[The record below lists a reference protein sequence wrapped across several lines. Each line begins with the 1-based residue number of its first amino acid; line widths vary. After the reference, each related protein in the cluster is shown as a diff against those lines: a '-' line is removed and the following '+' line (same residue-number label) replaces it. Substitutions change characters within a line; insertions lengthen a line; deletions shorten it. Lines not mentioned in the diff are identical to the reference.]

1 MSETNN
7 TNNANNANNANTNQN
22 LSLDDGR
29 RVKVLSPGM
38 MVFKRFIRNRLAIAG
53 ICILVFMFAFSF
65 LGGIVSPYEQDQVF
79 NKHDFASKEFSPA
92 KVNDSFGLVYQEGKS
107 LPNLAKA
114 KFNETVNAGKTS
126 FVVSETNYS
135 INKIADD
142 FFSISTANELA
153 NVAALGKIVDIK
165 PIGDN
170 AISDELKSAAT
181 TAVQGKQSTFE
192 LDGVTYTLIP
202 GKAKSYVLSSFED
215 ISLAS
220 KLTYDAY
227 APENLSLIQNFD
239 FRLLSETAMHAGET
253 SFEYDGV
260 TYGMDIES
268 ETAATIY
275 TGEGEEKTLV
285 ARVTNVTVNPV
296 ISGMF
301 LPVEYKEAV
310 RNAIANHESTFDFV
324 NDEGTAEKNTVKL
337 EDHNYVVYTEQKTL
351 LIDMYSSPS
360 KAHWLGTDDHGMDV
374 LTRLMYGGR
383 ISLMVG
389 FIVVFLEMLIGIII
403 GGVSGYFGGW
413 VDTLLMRFVDLFNSI
428 PYYPMMIIAG
438 ALMDAFEVN
447 PYTRIFMLMGIMGI
461 MGWTGIARTVRGQI
475 LSLREQ
481 DFMVATEATGIR
493 ISRRI
498 FRHLVPNV
506 MPLLIVQA
514 TMSLGGII
522 LTEATLSFLGLGIKY
537 PLASWG
543 TIINSASNIYVMS
556 NYWFIWIPAGVLI
569 VLTVLGFNFVGDGL
583 RDAFDPKMKR

>member
-1 MSETNN
+1 MSETTNNN
-7 TNNANNANNANTNQN
+7 TQN

-65 LGGIVSPYEQDQVF
+65 LGGIISPYRQDQVF
-79 NKHDFASKEFSPA
+79 YKYDYANKEYAGAVVNTEYRYLTRDGSELPA
-92 KVNDSFGLVYQEGKS
+92 TTR
-107 LPNLAKA
+107 A
-114 KFNETVNAGKTS
+114 KFTLAAKSDAPSFEAGGTTYSLVKVADGFFRIGTS
-126 FVVSETNYS
+126 Q
-135 INKIADD
+135 
-142 FFSISTANELA
+142 ELGS
-153 NVAALGKIVDIK
+153 VTALGKIVDVK
-165 PIGDN
+165 PAAGVTIADDLKKA
-170 AISDELKSAAT
+170 AIAAVT
-181 TAVQGKQSTFE
+181 GGQSTFE
-192 LDGVTYTLIP
+192 LNGVTYTLTP
-202 GKAKSYVLSSFED
+202 GKAKSYTLAGAED
-215 ISLAS
+215 IALAS
-220 KLTYDAY
+220 MLAYDAY
-227 APENLSLIQNFD
+227 STEFSDLINNFD
-239 FRLLSETAMHAGET
+239 FRLLSESAMHNGET
-253 SFEYDGV
+253 SFELDGV
-260 TYGMDIES
+260 TYDLDIES
-268 ETAATIY
+268 ETTATIS
-275 TGEGEEKTLV
+275 TGEGDAKTMV
-285 ARVTNVTVNPV
+285 ANVSNVIVNPV
-296 ISGMF
+296 NSDMF
-301 LPVEYKEAV
+301 LPMDYKAAV
-310 RNAIANHESTFDFV
+310 TDAIAAHESSFEYV
-324 NDEGTAEKNTVKL
+324 NADGETEKHTIQISVN
-337 EDHNYVVYTEQKTL
+337 NYVISTNQKTM
-351 LIDMYSSPS
+351 LIDMYAFPS
-360 KAHWLGTDDHGMDV
+360 KDHWLGTDDHGMDV

-389 FIVVFLEMLIGIII
+389 FIVVFLELLIGIVI

-493 ISRRI
+493 VSRRI

-514 TMSLGGII
+514 TMSLGSII

-556 NYWFIWIPAGVLI
+556 NFWFIWIPAGILI

>member
-1 MSETNN
+1 MSETTNN
-7 TNNANNANNANTNQN
+7 TNNNQN
-22 LSLDDGR
+22 LALDDGR

-53 ICILVFMFAFSF
+53 ICILAFMFAFSF
-65 LGGIVSPYEQDQVF
+65 LGGVVSPYRQDQVF
-79 NKHDFASKEFSPA
+79 YKHDFANKEYAGAVVNTEFRYLTREGGELPA
-92 KVNDSFGLVYQEGKS
+92 TTR
-107 LPNLAKA
+107 A
-114 KFNETVNAGKTS
+114 KFTLAAKDGSASFEDAGTS
-126 FVVSETNYS
+126 YSVVKVADGFFRIGTSQQ
-135 INKIADD
+135 IAN
-142 FFSISTANELA
+142 IT
-153 NVAALGKIVDIK
+153 ALGKIVDVK
-165 PIGDN
+165 PIGDATVSEDLKKA
-170 AISDELKSAAT
+170 AIA
-181 TAVQGKQSTFE
+181 AVQGGKNTFE
-192 LDGVTYTLIP
+192 LDGMTYTLTA
-202 GKAKSYVLSSFED
+202 GKAKSYVLAGSED
-215 ISLAS
+215 IALAS
-220 KLTYDAY
+220 MLSFDAY
-227 APENLSLIQNFD
+227 TQEFAALVENFD
-239 FRLLSETAMHAGET
+239 FRLLSETAMHNGET
-253 SFEYDGV
+253 SFELDGV
-260 TYGMDIES
+260 TYNLDIES
-268 ETAATIY
+268 ETTATIY
-275 TGEGEEKTLV
+275 TGEGEEKVMV
-285 ARVTNVTVNPV
+285 ANVSNVIVNSV
-296 ISGMF
+296 NAGVF
-301 LPVEYKEAV
+301 LPMDYKAAV
-310 RNAIANHESTFDFV
+310 TDAIAAHETSFEYV
-324 NDEGTAEKNTVKL
+324 NAEGKTEKHTIQLSVN
-337 EDHNYVVYTEQKTL
+337 NYVIYTEQETL
-351 LIDMYSSPS
+351 LIDMYSAPS

-556 NYWFIWIPAGVLI
+556 NFWFIWIPAGILI

>member
-1 MSETNN
+1 MSETTNNN
-7 TNNANNANNANTNQN
+7 TQN

-65 LGGIVSPYEQDQVF
+65 LGGIISPYRQDQVF
-79 NKHDFASKEFSPA
+79 YKYDYANKEYAGAVVNTEYRYLTRDGSELPA
-92 KVNDSFGLVYQEGKS
+92 TTR
-107 LPNLAKA
+107 A
-114 KFNETVNAGKTS
+114 KFTLAAKSDAPSFEAGGTTYSLVKVADGFFRIGTS
-126 FVVSETNYS
+126 Q
-135 INKIADD
+135 
-142 FFSISTANELA
+142 ELGS
-153 NVAALGKIVDIK
+153 VTALGKIVDVK
-165 PIGDN
+165 PAAGVTIADDLKKA
-170 AISDELKSAAT
+170 AIAAVT
-181 TAVQGKQSTFE
+181 GGQSTFE
-192 LDGVTYTLIP
+192 LNGVTYTLTP
-202 GKAKSYVLSSFED
+202 GKAKSYTLAGAED
-215 ISLAS
+215 IALAS
-220 KLTYDAY
+220 MLAYDAY
-227 APENLSLIQNFD
+227 STEFSDLINNFD
-239 FRLLSETAMHAGET
+239 FRLLSESAMHNGET
-253 SFEYDGV
+253 SFELDGV
-260 TYGMDIES
+260 TYHLDIES
-268 ETAATIY
+268 ETTATIS
-275 TGEGEEKTLV
+275 TGEGDAKTMV
-285 ARVTNVTVNPV
+285 ANVSNVIVNPV
-296 ISGMF
+296 NSDMF
-301 LPVEYKEAV
+301 LPMDYKAAV
-310 RNAIANHESTFDFV
+310 TDAIAAHESSFEYV
-324 NDEGTAEKNTVKL
+324 NADGETEKHTIQISVN
-337 EDHNYVVYTEQKTL
+337 NYVISTNQKTM
-351 LIDMYSSPS
+351 LIDMYAFPS
-360 KAHWLGTDDHGMDV
+360 KDHWLGTDDHGMDV

-389 FIVVFLEMLIGIII
+389 FIVVFLELLIGIVI

-493 ISRRI
+493 VSRRI

-514 TMSLGGII
+514 TMSLGSII

-556 NYWFIWIPAGVLI
+556 NFWFIWIPAGILI

>member
-1 MSETNN
+1 MSENKKT
-7 TNNANNANNANTNQN
+7 TNQN
-22 LSLDDGR
+22 LALDDGR

-53 ICILVFMFAFSF
+53 ICILAFMFAFSF
-65 LGGIVSPYEQDQVF
+65 LGGIVSPYKQDQVF
-79 NKHDFASKEFSPA
+79 YKNDFANKEYAGAVVNTEYRYVTKDGKELPTATRANFILAAKNGDSSFKAGGTTYSVVKVDDGFYCIGTSKEVATIKMLGKMVDVKAVAGAEISAELKQAATAAVQA
-92 KVNDSFGLVYQEGKS
+92 KQNVFELDGVSYTLTAGMAKS
-107 LPNLAKA
+107 YTLA
-114 KFNETVNAGKTS
+114 G
-126 FVVSETNYS
+126 SET
-135 INKIADD
+135 IALASMVAYDAYDQQYNTLVNSFD
-142 FFSISTANELA
+142 FRLASETAMHKGET
-153 NVAALGKIVDIK
+153 
-165 PIGDN
+165 
-170 AISDELKSAAT
+170 S
-181 TAVQGKQSTFE
+181 FE
-192 LDGVTYTLIP
+192 LDGVTYGLE
-202 GKAKSYVLSSFED
+202 VD
-215 ISLAS
+215 
-220 KLTYDAY
+220 
-227 APENLSLIQNFD
+227 
-239 FRLLSETAMHAGET
+239 SETT
-253 SFEYDGV
+253 
-260 TYGMDIES
+260 
-268 ETAATIY
+268 ATIFK
-275 TGEGEEKTLV
+275 GEGESKEMV
-285 ARVTNVTVNPV
+285 ANVSNVIVNAV
-296 ISGMF
+296 NADVF
-301 LPVEYKEAV
+301 LPMDYKAAV
-310 RNAIANHESTFDFV
+310 TDAIANHLPYFHYVNANGETERHNIEMSVNNYIIST
-324 NDEGTAEKNTVKL
+324 N
-337 EDHNYVVYTEQKTL
+337 QKTL
-351 LIDMYSSPS
+351 LIDMYASPS
-360 KAHWLGTDDHGMDV
+360 ATHLLGTDDHGMDV

-447 PYTRIFMLMGIMGI
+447 PYARIFMLMGIMGI

-556 NYWFIWIPAGVLI
+556 NFWFIWIPAGVLI

>member
-1 MSETNN
+1 MSE
-7 TNNANNANNANTNQN
+7 NTNQKQN
-22 LSLDDGR
+22 LALDDGR

-53 ICILVFMFAFSF
+53 ICILIFMFAFSF
-65 LGGIVSPYEQDQVF
+65 LGGIISPYRQDQVF
-79 NKHDFASKEFSPA
+79 NKYDYANKEYAGAVVNTEYRYLTRDGGELPA
-92 KVNDSFGLVYQEGKS
+92 T
-107 LPNLAKA
+107 ARA
-114 KFNETVNAGKTS
+114 KFTLAAKENAPSFEAGGVTYSLVKVADGFFRIGTS
-126 FVVSETNYS
+126 Q
-135 INKIADD
+135 
-142 FFSISTANELA
+142 ELGT
-153 NVAALGKIVDIK
+153 VAALGKIVDVKAAEGVTIE
-165 PIGDN
+165 
-170 AISDELKSAAT
+170 SDLKQAAT
-181 TAVQGKQSTFE
+181 TAVKSGQTSFELNGVTYTLTPGKAKSYTLAGTEDIALASMLSFDAYSAEYKPLVENFDFRLMSETAMHNGETSFE
-192 LDGVTYTLIP
+192 LDGVTYQL
-202 GKAKSYVLSSFED
+202 E
-215 ISLAS
+215 
-220 KLTYDAY
+220 
-227 APENLSLIQNFD
+227 
-239 FRLLSETAMHAGET
+239 
-253 SFEYDGV
+253 
-260 TYGMDIES
+260 IES
-268 ETAATIY
+268 ETTATVFV
-275 TGEGEEKTLV
+275 TNGEEQVPV
-285 ARVTNVTVNPV
+285 ANVSNVIVNPV
-296 ISGMF
+296 NSDIF
-301 LPVEYKEAV
+301 LPMDYKAAV
-310 RNAIANHESTFDFV
+310 TDAIATHQSSFEYVNANGETETHRIQLSVNNYIISTD
-324 NDEGTAEKNTVKL
+324 
-337 EDHNYVVYTEQKTL
+337 QKTM
-351 LIDMYSSPS
+351 LIDMYAAPS
-360 KAHWLGTDDHGMDV
+360 KTHWLGTDDHGMDV

-389 FIVVFLEMLIGIII
+389 FIVVFLELLIGIVI

-556 NYWFIWIPAGVLI
+556 NFWFIWIPAGILI

>member
-1 MSETNN
+1 MSETTNN
-7 TNNANNANNANTNQN
+7 TNNNQN
-22 LSLDDGR
+22 LALDDGR

-53 ICILVFMFAFSF
+53 ICILAFMFAFSF
-65 LGGIVSPYEQDQVF
+65 LGGIISPYRQDQVF
-79 NKHDFASKEFSPA
+79 YKYDYANKEYAGAVVNTEFRYLTRDGKELPA
-92 KVNDSFGLVYQEGKS
+92 TTR
-107 LPNLAKA
+107 A
-114 KFNETVNAGKTS
+114 KFTLAAKNGDPSFEAGGTTYSVVKVDEGFFRIGTS
-126 FVVSETNYS
+126 QQ
-135 INKIADD
+135 
-142 FFSISTANELA
+142 LG
-153 NVAALGKIVDIK
+153 NVTALGKIVDVK
-165 PIGDN
+165 PIGG
-170 AISDELKSAAT
+170 ATISDELKKEAIA
-181 TAVQGKQSTFE
+181 AVQGGKNTFE
-192 LDGVTYTLIP
+192 LDGVSYTLTA
-202 GKAKSYVLSSFED
+202 GKAKSYTLAGSED
-215 ISLAS
+215 IALAS
-220 KLTYDAY
+220 MLSFDAY
-227 APENLSLIQNFD
+227 SAEYSELINNFD

-253 SFEYDGV
+253 SFELDGV
-260 TYGMDIES
+260 TYTLDIES
-268 ETAATIY
+268 ETTATISV
-275 TGEGEEKTLV
+275 GEGDAKTPV
-285 ARVTNVTVNPV
+285 ANVSNVIVNPV
-296 ISGMF
+296 NNGVF
-301 LPVEYKEAV
+301 LPMDYKAAV
-310 RNAIANHESTFDFV
+310 TDAIAAHESSFEYV
-324 NDEGTAEKNTVKL
+324 NAEGVTEKHTIQISVN
-337 EDHNYVVYTEQKTL
+337 NYVIYTEQKTM
-351 LIDMYSSPS
+351 LIDMYAAPS
-360 KAHWLGTDDHGMDV
+360 GTHWLGTDDHGMDV
-374 LTRLMYGGR
+374 MTRLMYGGR
-383 ISLMVG
+383 ISLLVG
-389 FIVVFLEMLIGIII
+389 FVVVFLELLIGIVI

-556 NYWFIWIPAGVLI
+556 NFWFIWIPAGVLI

>member
-1 MSETNN
+1 MSQN
-7 TNNANNANNANTNQN
+7 TTDNQN
-22 LSLDDGR
+22 KENLALDDGR

-65 LGGIVSPYEQDQVF
+65 LGGLISPYSQDQVF
-79 NKHDFASKEFSPA
+79 YKYDYANKEYAGAVVNTEFRYVTREGQQLPAAARASFNLAA
-92 KVNDSFGLVYQEGKS
+92 KKDEPTFTAGGVTYSVTKVDDSFYRIGTASQLG
-107 LPNLAKA
+107 
-114 KFNETVNAGKTS
+114 TVTVLG
-126 FVVSETNYS
+126 
-135 INKIADD
+135 KIAD
-142 FFSISTANELA
+142 
-153 NVAALGKIVDIK
+153 VK
-165 PIGDN
+165 PIGD
-170 AISDELKSAAT
+170 AVISDELKNAAIKAAT
-181 TAVQGKQSTFE
+181 SKQSSFE
-192 LDGVTYTLIP
+192 VDGVSYTLNA
-202 GKAKSYVLSSFED
+202 GAAKSYVLSGTED
-215 ISLAS
+215 IALAS
-220 KLTYDAY
+220 ILNYDAFDNQFS
-227 APENLSLIQNFD
+227 ALVSSFD
-239 FRLLSETAMHAGET
+239 FRLASETAMHKGET
-253 SFEYDGV
+253 SFELDGA
-260 TYGMDIES
+260 TYGLDIET
-268 ETAATIY
+268 ETTATIY
-275 TGEGEEKTLV
+275 KMEGGEKVMV
-285 ARVTNVTVNPV
+285 ANVSNVIVNPV
-296 ISGMF
+296 NDIF
-301 LPVEYKEAV
+301 LPISYKAAV
-310 RNAIANHESTFDFV
+310 ADAIAAKETSFEYV
-324 NDEGTAEKNTVKL
+324 NENGETEKHTIELRVNG
-337 EDHNYVVYTEQKTL
+337 YVVSTMQRAM
-351 LIDMYSSPS
+351 LIDMYASPS
-360 KAHWLGTDDHGMDV
+360 LSHPLGTDDHGMDV

-389 FIVVFLEMLIGIII
+389 FVVVFLEMLIGIII

-438 ALMDAFEVN
+438 SLMDAFEVN

-461 MGWTGIARTVRGQI
+461 MGWTGVARVVRGQI

-481 DFMVATEATGIR
+481 DFMVATEATGVR

-514 TMSLGGII
+514 TMSLGSII

-556 NYWFIWIPAGVLI
+556 NFWFIWIPAGVLI

>member
-1 MSETNN
+1 MSEVKNN
-7 TNNANNANNANTNQN
+7 NGQN
-22 LSLDDGR
+22 LALDDAR

-53 ICILVFMFAFSF
+53 ICILAFMFAFSF
-65 LGGIVSPYEQDQVF
+65 LGGIISPYKQDQVF
-79 NKHDFASKEFSPA
+79 YKTDYANKEYAGAVVNTEYRYVTRDGSELSPA
-92 KVNDSFGLVYQEGKS
+92 
-107 LPNLAKA
+107 ARA
-114 KFNETVNAGKTS
+114 KFILAAKNGDASFQADGTTYGVIKVDEGFFTIGKTR
-126 FVVSETNYS
+126 VV
-135 INKIADD
+135 
-142 FFSISTANELA
+142 A
-153 NVAALGKIVDIK
+153 NVMALGKIMDVK
-165 PIGDN
+165 PAGG
-170 AISDELKSAAT
+170 AEISDALKKAAVA
-181 TAVQGKQSTFE
+181 AVNGKQNSFE
-192 LDGVTYTLIP
+192 LDGVMYTVAA
-202 GKAKSYVLSSFED
+202 GKAKSYTVAASESVA
-215 ISLAS
+215 LAS
-220 KLTYDAY
+220 MLAYDAY
-227 APENLSLIQNFD
+227 SQDLNALVNSFE
-239 FRLLSETAMHAGET
+239 FRLLSETAMHKGES
-253 SFEYDGV
+253 SFELEGT
-260 TYGMDIES
+260 TYYLDIEN
-268 ETAATIY
+268 ETNATVYI
-275 TGEGEEKTLV
+275 GEGEHKTMI
-285 ARVTNVTVNPV
+285 ANVSDVIVNAV
-296 ISGMF
+296 NSDVF
-301 LPVEYKEAV
+301 LPMDYKAAV
-310 RNAIANHESTFDFV
+310 TDAIANHQSSFEYV
-324 NDEGTAEKNTVKL
+324 NAAGETERHNIEISVN
-337 EDHNYVVYTEQKTL
+337 NYVISTNQKTL
-351 LIDMYSSPS
+351 LIDMYSFPS
-360 KAHWLGTDDHGMDV
+360 MSHWLGTDDHGMDV
-374 LTRLMYGGR
+374 MTRLMYGGR

-389 FIVVFLEMLIGIII
+389 FIVVFLEMLIGIMV

-514 TMSLGGII
+514 TMSLGSII

-556 NYWFIWIPAGVLI
+556 NFWFIWIPAGVLI

-583 RDAFDPKMKR
+583 RDAFDPRMKR

>member
-1 MSETNN
+1 MSETTNN
-7 TNNANNANNANTNQN
+7 TNNNQN
-22 LSLDDGR
+22 LALDDGR

-53 ICILVFMFAFSF
+53 ICILAFMFAFSF
-65 LGGIVSPYEQDQVF
+65 LGGVVSPYRQDQVF
-79 NKHDFASKEFSPA
+79 YKHDFANKEYAGAVVNTEFRYLTREGGELPA
-92 KVNDSFGLVYQEGKS
+92 TTR
-107 LPNLAKA
+107 A
-114 KFNETVNAGKTS
+114 KFTLAAKDGSASFEDAGKTYS
-126 FVVSETNYS
+126 VVKVADGFFRIGTSQQ
-135 INKIADD
+135 IAN
-142 FFSISTANELA
+142 IT
-153 NVAALGKIVDIK
+153 ALGKIVDVK
-165 PIGDN
+165 PIGDATVSEDLKKA
-170 AISDELKSAAT
+170 AIA
-181 TAVQGKQSTFE
+181 AVQGGKSTFE
-192 LDGVTYTLIP
+192 LDGVTYTLTA
-202 GKAKSYVLSSFED
+202 GKAKSYVLAGSED
-215 ISLAS
+215 IALAS
-220 KLTYDAY
+220 MLSFDAY
-227 APENLSLIQNFD
+227 TQEFAALVENFD
-239 FRLLSETAMHAGET
+239 FRLLSETAMHNGET
-253 SFEYDGV
+253 SFELDGV
-260 TYGMDIES
+260 TYNLDIES
-268 ETAATIY
+268 ETTATIY
-275 TGEGEEKTLV
+275 IGEGEEKVMV
-285 ARVTNVTVNPV
+285 ANVSNVIVNSV
-296 ISGMF
+296 NAGVF
-301 LPVEYKEAV
+301 LPMDYKAAV
-310 RNAIANHESTFDFV
+310 TDAIAAHETSFEYV
-324 NDEGTAEKNTVKL
+324 NAEGKTEKHTIQLSVN
-337 EDHNYVVYTEQKTL
+337 NYVIYTEQETL
-351 LIDMYSSPS
+351 LIDMYSAPS

-556 NYWFIWIPAGVLI
+556 NFWFIWIPAGILI

>member
-1 MSETNN
+1 MSEKQPVNN
-7 TNNANNANNANTNQN
+7 NEKDVLA
-22 LSLDDGR
+22 LDDAR

-53 ICILVFMFAFSF
+53 ICILAFMFAFSF
-65 LGGIVSPYEQDQVF
+65 LGGIISPYRQDQVF
-79 NKHDFASKEFSPA
+79 YTYDFANKEWAGAVVNTEYRYVLREGAELPA
-92 KVNDSFGLVYQEGKS
+92 TARASFNLAAKNGDSTFTAGGKTYSVTKVDDSFFRIGTASELG
-107 LPNLAKA
+107 
-114 KFNETVNAGKTS
+114 TVTVMG
-126 FVVSETNYS
+126 
-135 INKIADD
+135 KIADVKP
-142 FFSISTANELA
+142 SAGAEISA
-153 NVAALGKIVDIK
+153 
-165 PIGDN
+165 
-170 AISDELKSAAT
+170 ELKDAAIKAAQT
-181 TAVQGKQSTFE
+181 KQTSFE
-192 LDGVTYTLIP
+192 VGGATYSLTP
-202 GKAKSYVLSSFED
+202 GKAKSYVLSGSED
-215 ISLAS
+215 IALAS
-220 KLTYDAY
+220 LLSFDAY
-227 APENLSLIQNFD
+227 SAEETALVASFD
-239 FRLLSETAMHAGET
+239 FRLATETAMHAGET
-253 SFEYDGV
+253 SFELNGV
-260 TYGMDIES
+260 TYGLDVES
-268 ETAATIY
+268 ETTATVY
-275 TGEGEEKTLV
+275 TGEGDSKTLV
-285 ARVTNVTVNPV
+285 ANVSNVIVNPV
-296 ISGMF
+296 NTQIF
-301 LPVEYKEAV
+301 LPMDYKAAV
-310 RNAIANHESTFDFV
+310 ADAIAAQQSSFEYV
-324 NDEGTAEKNTVKL
+324 NADGETELHTIQLSVG
-337 EDHNYVVYTEQKTL
+337 NYVIYTQQETM
-351 LIDMYSSPS
+351 LIDMYSAPS
-360 KAHWLGTDDHGMDV
+360 TTHWLGTDDHGMDV

-389 FIVVFLEMLIGIII
+389 FVVVFLELIIGIVI

-413 VDTLLMRFVDLFNSI
+413 VDTLCMRFVDLFNSI

-447 PYTRIFMLMGIMGI
+447 PYARIFMLMGIMGI

-556 NYWFIWIPAGVLI
+556 NFWFIWIPAGLLI

>member
-1 MSETNN
+1 MSET
-7 TNNANNANNANTNQN
+7 TNNKKQN
-22 LSLDDGR
+22 LALDDGR

-65 LGGIVSPYEQDQVF
+65 LGGIISPYRQDQVF
-79 NKHDFASKEFSPA
+79 YKYDYANKEYAGAVVNTEYRYLTRDGSELPA
-92 KVNDSFGLVYQEGKS
+92 TTRAKFTLA
-107 LPNLAKA
+107 AKA
-114 KFNETVNAGKTS
+114 NEPSFEAGGTTYSLVKVADGFFRIGTS
-126 FVVSETNYS
+126 Q
-135 INKIADD
+135 
-142 FFSISTANELA
+142 ELGT
-153 NVAALGKIVDIK
+153 VAALGKIVDVK
-165 PIGDN
+165 PAAGVTIDE
-170 AISDELKSAAT
+170 ELKKAAVA
-181 TAVQGKQSTFE
+181 AVTGKQSSFE
-192 LDGVTYTLIP
+192 LNGVTYTLTP
-202 GKAKSYVLSSFED
+202 GKAKSYTLAGAED
-215 ISLAS
+215 IALAS
-220 KLTYDAY
+220 MLAYDAY
-227 APENLSLIQNFD
+227 STEYSELINNFD
-239 FRLLSETAMHAGET
+239 FRLLSETAMHNGET
-253 SFEYDGV
+253 SFELDGI
-260 TYGMDIES
+260 TYHLDIES
-268 ETAATIY
+268 ETTATIS
-275 TGEGEEKTLV
+275 TGEGDAKSMV
-285 ARVTNVTVNPV
+285 ANVSNVIVNPV
-296 ISGMF
+296 NSDMF
-301 LPVEYKEAV
+301 LPMDYKAAV
-310 RNAIANHESTFDFV
+310 TDAIAAHESSFEYV
-324 NDEGTAEKNTVKL
+324 NADGETEKHTIQISVN
-337 EDHNYVVYTEQKTL
+337 NYVISTDQKTM
-351 LIDMYSSPS
+351 LIDMYAFPS
-360 KAHWLGTDDHGMDV
+360 KTHWLGTDDHGMDV

-389 FIVVFLEMLIGIII
+389 FIVVFLELLIGIVI

-514 TMSLGGII
+514 TMSLGSII

-556 NYWFIWIPAGVLI
+556 NFWFIWIPAGILI

>member
-1 MSETNN
+1 MSETTNNN
-7 TNNANNANNANTNQN
+7 TQN

-65 LGGIVSPYEQDQVF
+65 LGGIISPYRQDQVF
-79 NKHDFASKEFSPA
+79 YKYDYANKEYAGAVVNTEYRYLTRDGSELPA
-92 KVNDSFGLVYQEGKS
+92 TTRAKFTLA
-107 LPNLAKA
+107 AKA
-114 KFNETVNAGKTS
+114 NEPSFEAGGTTYSLVKVADGFFRIGTS
-126 FVVSETNYS
+126 Q
-135 INKIADD
+135 
-142 FFSISTANELA
+142 ELGS
-153 NVAALGKIVDIK
+153 VTALGKIVDVK
-165 PIGDN
+165 PAAGVTITDDLKKA
-170 AISDELKSAAT
+170 AIAA
-181 TAVQGKQSTFE
+181 VSGGQSTFE
-192 LDGVTYTLIP
+192 LNGVTYTLTP
-202 GKAKSYVLSSFED
+202 GKAKSYTLAGAED
-215 ISLAS
+215 IALAS
-220 KLTYDAY
+220 MLAYDAY
-227 APENLSLIQNFD
+227 TAEFSDLINNFD
-239 FRLLSETAMHAGET
+239 FRLLSETAMHNGET
-253 SFEYDGV
+253 SFELDGI
-260 TYGMDIES
+260 TYTLDIES
-268 ETAATIY
+268 ETTATISM
-275 TGEGEEKTLV
+275 GEGDAKTMV
-285 ARVTNVTVNPV
+285 ANVSNVIVNPV
-296 ISGMF
+296 NSDMF
-301 LPVEYKEAV
+301 LPMDYKAAV
-310 RNAIANHESTFDFV
+310 TDAIAAHESSFEYV
-324 NDEGTAEKNTVKL
+324 NADGETEKHTIQISVN
-337 EDHNYVVYTEQKTL
+337 NYVISTNQKTM
-351 LIDMYSSPS
+351 LIDMYAFPS
-360 KAHWLGTDDHGMDV
+360 KDHWLGTDDHGMDV

-389 FIVVFLEMLIGIII
+389 FIVVFLELLIGIVI

-493 ISRRI
+493 VSRRI

-514 TMSLGGII
+514 TMSLGSII

-556 NYWFIWIPAGVLI
+556 NFWFIWIPAGILI